1 VSAAEYVCTGFWS
14 VDVPPSPNDQ
24 LQLVGDFVEP
34 SVNVTSNGA
43 VPAVGVPLKDAS
55 GAEENAEMYLV
66 RDIVEL
72 PPAFEA
78 VSETV

>member
-1 VSAAEYVCTGFWS
+1 VS
-14 VDVPPSPNDQ
+14 PSPNDQ

-34 SVNVTSNGA
+34 SVNVTSTGA
-43 VPAVGVPLKDAS
+43 VPKVGVNVKYAS
-55 GAEENAEMYLV
+55 GAEENAVIYLV

-72 PPAFEA
+72 PPVFEA